1 MKVNSLRAKFMLLFF
16 IFFFVPYGLLSLFSV
31 SMGKGM
37 MKKSMMDHLQNLV
50 EVKETAIEQ
59 WLEERIRDG
68 KTIAESQEIKSLD
81 PKRIE
86 PFLSLVK
93 HFERA
98 YLEIWVLNL
107 KGQIVSGNLSKTSSE
122 KEEWFQ
128 RAIEEGTLILRPT
141 LQPKSLKPA
150 ITISFC
156 IKDARGRPI
165 GVLKE
170 LVDLSY
176 ISELISES
184 ELGETGKLFIVN

>member
-1 MKVNSLRAKFMLLFF
+1 MNVHSLRAKFMLLFF
-16 IFFFVPYGLLSLFSV
+16 MFFFVPYGVLTFFSV
-31 SMGKGM
+31 SVSRGM

-59 WLEERIRDG
+59 WLKERVSDG

-107 KGQIVSGNLSKTSSE
+107 KGQIVSGNLSNASFE

-128 RAIEEGTLILRPT
+128 RAIKEETLISRSCTSAQIPPT
-141 LQPKSLKPA
+141 GHYHFFQH
-150 ITISFC
+150 
-156 IKDARGRPI
+156 
-165 GVLKE
+165 
-170 LVDLSY
+170 
-176 ISELISES
+176 
-184 ELGETGKLFIVN
+184 